1 MPRLDG
7 VRYLCHE
14 QTNEPVDMKTLW
26 LIPLAALVLA
36 TAAACSPADDPTIA
50 PPPSEQPDTDVGDD
64 EDYPDDDN
72 NDSTMQDNTIRI
84 TVQGGSTFTVTLEQN
99 TATEALKARLA
110 SGDVT
115 LLMNDYGNMEKVGSL
130 GFSLPRNDTRITTS
144 PGVLVLYQ
152 GNMLVLFYGSN
163 TWSYTP
169 LGKVDGVDTRDGM
182 LNLLGGA
189 GDVTLTLS
197 AER

>member
-1 MPRLDG
+1 
-7 VRYLCHE
+7 
-14 QTNEPVDMKTLW
+14 MKTLW

-64 EDYPDDDN
+64 EDYPDDDDDSTDDD

-99 TATEALKARLA
+99 AATEALKGR
-110 SGDVT
+110 
-115 LLMNDYGNMEKVGSL
+115 L

-182 LNLLGGA
+182 LNLLGGS

>member
-1 MPRLDG
+1 
-7 VRYLCHE
+7 
-14 QTNEPVDMKTLW
+14 MKTLW
-26 LIPLAALVLA
+26 LIPLAALVLT

-64 EDYPDDDN
+64 EDYPDDDDDSTDDDN

-84 TVQGGSTFTVTLEQN
+84 TVQGSTFTVTLEQN
-99 TATEALKARLA
+99 AATEALKARLA

-182 LNLLGGA
+182 LNLLGGS

>member
-1 MPRLDG
+1 
-7 VRYLCHE
+7 
-14 QTNEPVDMKTLW
+14 MKTLW

-64 EDYPDDDN
+64 EDYTDDDDDSTDDDN
-72 NDSTMQDNTIRI
+72 NDSTMQSNTIRI

-99 TATEALKARLA
+99 AATEALKGRLA

-182 LNLLGGA
+182 LNLLGGS

>member
-1 MPRLDG
+1 
-7 VRYLCHE
+7 
-14 QTNEPVDMKTLW
+14 MKTLW
-26 LIPLAALVLA
+26 LIPLAALVLT

-64 EDYPDDDN
+64 EDYPDDDDN

-99 TATEALKARLA
+99 AATEALKARLA

-152 GNMLVLFYGSN
+152 GNMLVLFCGSN

-182 LNLLGGA
+182 LNLLGGS

>member
-1 MPRLDG
+1 
-7 VRYLCHE
+7 
-14 QTNEPVDMKTLW
+14 MKTLW
-26 LIPLAALVLA
+26 LIPLAALVL
-36 TAAACSPADDPTIA
+36 TTTAACSPADDPTIA
-50 PPPSEQPDTDVGDD
+50 PPPPEQPDTDVGDD
-64 EDYPDDDN
+64 EDYTDDDN
-72 NDSTMQDNTIRI
+72 DSTDDDNDSTMQDNTIRI

-130 GFSLPRNDTRITTS
+130 GFSLPRTDTRITTS

>member
-1 MPRLDG
+1 
-7 VRYLCHE
+7 
-14 QTNEPVDMKTLW
+14 MKTLW

-64 EDYPDDDN
+64 EDYPDDDDDSTDDDN

-99 TATEALKARLA
+99 AATEALKAHLA

-182 LNLLGGA
+182 LNLLGGS
-189 GDVTLTLS
+189 GDVNLTLS

>member
-1 MPRLDG
+1 
-7 VRYLCHE
+7 
-14 QTNEPVDMKTLW
+14 
-26 LIPLAALVLA
+26 
-36 TAAACSPADDPTIA
+36 
-50 PPPSEQPDTDVGDD
+50 
-64 EDYPDDDN
+64 
-72 NDSTMQDNTIRI
+72 
-84 TVQGGSTFTVTLEQN
+84 
-99 TATEALKARLA
+99 
-110 SGDVT
+110 
-115 LLMNDYGNMEKVGSL
+115 MNDYGNMEKVGSL

-163 TWSYTP
+163 TWRYTP